1 MYSALVHTANHR
13 IMARKKKKIV
23 TQNNQFQFV
32 YRVGY
37 VDRFFYIESSILP
50 LYRAYLIMVG
60 DVFDVFLDSV
70 CQYFIEYFCIDI
82 LKRNWSEILFLS

>member
-60 DVFDVFLDSV
+60 DVFNVFVS
-70 CQYFIEYFCIDI
+70 EYFTEYFYIDVQG
-82 LKRNWSEILFLS
+82 KLF